1 MGDSK
6 AIYVSMGEGFLNELF
21 FFHEYSGISVM
32 RPLPESTSQNLRPSS
47 FGMIS

>member
-21 FFHEYSGISVM
+21 FFSMNIPVSPSCVRFLRV
-32 RPLPESTSQNLRPSS
+32 RPKTCVRLVL
-47 FGMIS
+47 G